1 MKIYGING
9 KTNLIGSR
17 VRDRRIFLHLTQTQL
32 AARLQLDGISL
43 EQKAISRIELGKRV
57 VADYE
62 LLALSQVLGVSICW
76 LLGVKESCQPCPGIS
91 IPSK

>member
-9 KTNLIGSR
+9 KMNLVGPR
-17 VRDRRIFLHLTQTQL
+17 VRERRNILQLTQTQL
-32 AARLQLDGISL
+32 AARIQVNGISL
-43 EQKAISRIELGKRV
+43 EQKAISRIELGERV

-62 LLALSQVLGVSICW
+62 LLVLSQVLNVSVCW
-76 LLGVKESCQPCPGIS
+76 LLGVEESGPPCSGGS

>member
-9 KTNLIGSR
+9 KMNLIGSR
-17 VRDRRIFLHLTQTQL
+17 VRDRRLFLQLTQTQL
-32 AARLQLDGISL
+32 AARLQLNGISL
-43 EQKAISRIELGKRV
+43 EQKAISRIELGERV

-76 LLGVKESCQPCPGIS
+76 LLDTKEPCQPCSGFS